1 LGVFSPSLFFAI
13 VTIYFSRPSM
23 KSRALSPALA
33 AAALFVL
40 VCAVCAAAAPVPASL
55 PASAAGFYPSVALV
69 ATEFGAVGDNSTLNT
84 LALQKAIEAAAATPG
99 GAIVILPGP
108 AVYRTGTLYL
118 RSNVYLYFEAG
129 AFLQAT
135 ANSDDYDADWDKW
148 DVVRGEGAVNTGL
161 LGSALDSDAD
171 SAARGGVVG
180 PMWNMIASYDAAQD
194 QLVPVMWQGVR
205 GCRGECRPR
214 GVAFVDCVNVTVASV
229 AIRDSAG
236 VCFSSLKSAFLF
248 AQ

>member
-1 LGVFSPSLFFAI
+1 
-13 VTIYFSRPSM
+13 M
-23 KSRALSPALA
+23 KSRALSSALA

-40 VCAVCAAAAPVPASL
+40 ACAAGACVSAAPVPASL
-55 PASAAGFYPSVALV
+55 PASAAGFYPSAALV

-84 LALQKAIEAAAATPG
+84 FALQKAIEAAAATPG
-99 GAIVILPGP
+99 GAIVIIPGP

-161 LGSALDSDAD
+161 LGSALDSD

-214 GVAFVDCVNVTVASV
+214 GVAFVDSVNVTVASV
-229 AIRDSAG
+229 VIRDSAG
-236 VCFSSLKSAFLF
+236 VCFHFLSASFVCTIICQIKWDLQ
-248 AQ
+248 ARE

>member
-1 LGVFSPSLFFAI
+1 MAL
-13 VTIYFSRPSM
+13 
-23 KSRALSPALA
+23 RALSPALA
-33 AAALFVL
+33 AAAAALLVL
-40 VCAVCAAAAPVPASL
+40 MCAASSASAAPVPASL
-55 PASAAGFYPSVALV
+55 PASAAGFYPTAALV
-69 ATEFGAVGDNSTLNT
+69 ATDFGAVGDNSTLNT
-84 LALQKAIEAAAATPG
+84 FALQKAIEAAAATPG
-99 GAIVILPGP
+99 GALVIVPGP

-148 DVVRGEGAVNTGL
+148 DVVRGEGASNTGL
-161 LGSALDSDAD
+161 LGSALDAD
-171 SAARGGVVG
+171 SPDRGGVVG

-194 QLVPVMWQGVR
+194 QLVPVMWHGVR

-214 GVAFVDCVNVTVASV
+214 GVAFVDCVNVTVANV

-236 VCFSSLKSAFLF
+236 V
-248 AQ
+248 